1 MKYRIVHSPDAQA
14 DISSAVW
21 WYQQKDLNLA
31 FRFTLEAVATL
42 RRIAQYPYSYRL
54 IKGTVRRADLKRFP
68 YSIYYSLDIDR
79 ISVIA
84 VIHQRRADSAW
95 MGRGNGHS

>member
-1 MKYRIVHSPDAQA
+1 MNHRIVLSPGAQA

-21 WYQQKDLNLA
+21 WYQRRDPNLA
-31 FRFTLEAVATL
+31 FRFTLEALATL
-42 RRIAQYPYSYRL
+42 RQIAQYPYRYAL
-54 IKGTVRRADLKRFP
+54 IKGAVRRAGLKRFP
-68 YSIYYSLDIDR
+68 YSIYYSLDMDD

-84 VIHQRRADSAW
+84 VIHQRRAESAW

>member
-1 MKYRIVHSPDAQA
+1 MNYRIVLSPDAKA

-21 WYQQKDLNLA
+21 WYKRTDPNLA
-31 FRFTLEAVATL
+31 FRFTLEAFETL
-42 RRIAQYPYSYRL
+42 RRIAQYPYIYRL
-54 IKGTVRRADLKRFP
+54 INGVVRRADLKRFR

-84 VIHQRRADSAW
+84 VIHQHRADSVW
-95 MGRGNGHS
+95 RGRGNGNN